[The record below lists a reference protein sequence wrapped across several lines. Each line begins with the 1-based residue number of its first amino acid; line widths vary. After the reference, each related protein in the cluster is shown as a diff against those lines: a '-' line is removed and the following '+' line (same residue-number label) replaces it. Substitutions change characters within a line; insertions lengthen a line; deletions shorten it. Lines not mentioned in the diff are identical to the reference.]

1 MAGFTDSE
9 REQIR
14 DRLIES
20 GKEQVIRYGPAKTRI
35 GDITEPVGIATSTF
49 YLFFDSKDEF
59 FLELIQQ
66 EMDSFQ
72 EQLSN
77 DLNDVQDPYEGLI
90 HLFESY
96 VDFADGN
103 PLVQQ
108 VIIQNNY
115 REVFQSRVPEALD
128 EYKRERIGQFH
139 LVIEELQELDDG
151 DFGELPPHMV
161 IGVMSTLG
169 LFALHKDEYENY
181 EEGYG
186 DQLQSLLIK
195 VIANGLTSNNLT

>member
-108 VIIQNNY
+108 VIIQNDY
-115 REVFQSRVPEALD
+115 REVFQSRVPDTLE
-128 EYKRERIGQFH
+128 EYKRERIGRFSLIIQ
-139 LVIEELQELDDG
+139 ELQELDDG
-151 DFGELPPHMV
+151 EFGELSPQMV

-169 LFALHKDEYENY
+169 LFALHKDEYE
-181 EEGYG
+181 EVQEGYA

-195 VIANGLTSNNLT
+195 VIANGLTSNNLA